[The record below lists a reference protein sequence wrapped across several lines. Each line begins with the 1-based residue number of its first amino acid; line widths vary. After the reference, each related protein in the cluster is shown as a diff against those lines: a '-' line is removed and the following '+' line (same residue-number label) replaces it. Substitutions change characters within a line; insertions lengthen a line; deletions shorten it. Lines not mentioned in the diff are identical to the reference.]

1 MMSPNFLIPWLFS
14 DANNLDTVVFIMT
27 DIIITMGIMKIP
39 LRIKEKKYLKT
50 TDKDKSV
57 R

>member
-39 LRIKEKKYLKT
+39 LRINEKNI
-50 TDKDKSV
+50 
-57 R
+57 